1 MAIQK
6 SATGDLLRGSEVFWH
21 RLTMAMR
28 TYLMGSV
35 AFSATTLLIV
45 FLLSEAIVPTN
56 TRAGAWAHFK
66 AEAALMAEMPHS
78 PIGIS
83 VTDPG
88 SGKSLSEE
96 LPADQMST
104 VTQPAA
110 TRSEMWIAL
119 FFAIGSIAGQ
129 WVSRKLMRHQKK
141 FGFDLSQD
149 EFLRGGKRVT
159 PDELAEMV
167 ADPSPYSIGGVPIPQ
182 PALARNVLMTGGM
195 GTGKSQ
201 AILPLMQTA
210 RNTRQKMLI
219 YDKTGEFTE
228 HFFRP
233 GVDHILNPFDA
244 RCEAWSLF
252 ADVQMDF
259 DFAAFSTFFVPEN
272 KRSSDPVWDNA
283 ARLLIEDAF
292 RIVYSL
298 APEKRTM
305 REVRRVV
312 LQNLKDLAALLT
324 AYQVSSVGTINP
336 ENEKGAESVRLTLMS
351 SPAIRSFDYLPE
363 PARPEQ
369 AFSIRDWVLRE
380 DDSCLFITSRA
391 DLHEAVKPFASCWI
405 EMALLGVM
413 AGKRPDRSSLS
424 CMIFLDELASLQKMR
439 SLEIALTEARKFGVT
454 TVAGVQ
460 NIAQLDDTYT
470 PDVATTLIANFQ
482 NKLVLRVDDEKS
494 AERYSKMLGVEEI
507 EESAEGNNF
516 GGDAGKGGINLQRQR
531 KDRALVTPS
540 EIQFLP
546 DLTGFL
552 KLAGGL
558 PVTKIAIAPRD
569 YTKSAPDFVRRD
581 GLEARVI
588 VPVDPAGEKSDGQD
602 QSGGTTYPTGD
613 YPFDLSATDGGA
625 DDAFDVLGV

>member
-28 TYLMGSV
+28 TYLMGSL
-35 AFSATTLLIV
+35 AFSATALLIV
-45 FLLSEAIVPTN
+45 FLLGEAIVPTN

-83 VTDPG
+83 VTDSG
-88 SGKSLSEE
+88 SGKSLSEK
-96 LPADQMST
+96 LPADQMSE
-104 VTQPAA
+104 VTQAAA
-110 TRSEMWIAL
+110 TRAEMWLAL

-129 WVSRKLMRHQKK
+129 WVSRKLLRHQKK
-141 FGFDLSQD
+141 FGLDLSRD

-159 PDELAEMV
+159 PAELAGMV
-167 ADPSPYSIGGVPIPQ
+167 EDPSPYTIGVVPIPQ
-182 PALARNVLMTGGM
+182 GALARNVLMTGGM

-210 RNTRQKMLI
+210 RNARQKMLI

-228 HFFRP
+228 YFFRP

-312 LQNLKDLAALLT
+312 LQNLKDLAALLA

-439 SLEIALTEARKFGVT
+439 SLEIALTEARKFGVA

-516 GGDAGKGGINLQRQR
+516 GSDTGKGGINLQRQR

-552 KLAGGL
+552 KVAGGL
-558 PVTKIAIAPRD
+558 PVTKVAIAPRD
-569 YTKSAPDFVRRD
+569 YKKSAPDFVRRD

-588 VPVDPAGEKSDGQD
+588 VPVDPSGEKSGDQD
-602 QSGGTTYPTGD
+602 QTVGTTGD
-613 YPFDLSATDGGA
+613 YPFDLSAADGGGG